1 SLWWSLGSSMMQ
13 AFRNAAKPI
22 MVVVAFAFFAWLVLD
37 LSGITGGGGLLTNTS
52 VGKVNG
58 ESIDARTYQNIV
70 QQSID
75 ARQQQSSSALGLEDY
90 QLVRDQVWDQIV
102 QSRVLESEY
111 RRRGITVSD
120 DEIVQA
126 IRNQPLADF
135 QNAPD
140 FQTDSQFDLGKY
152 QRWLASSVAQQY
164 LPALEAQYRE
174 ELQRAKLLRV
184 VTADV
189 YISDPAL
196 WEHYRDQNETV
207 KIALTAIVPRNVVP
221 DSAVKVTDAEVAEY
235 YRTHQDEFKRPR
247 TAFLSYVALPRL
259 ATASD
264 TAAIRTRADSAR
276 QEILGGAP
284 FAEVAR
290 RESADSA
297 SAAKGGELGE
307 WTRGS
312 MDPAFDSAAFALPL
326 RTVSR
331 PVLSQFGYHLIEVTS
346 RTGKKARGRHILFP
360 IEVTGAH
367 RDRLDAQADSLEQLG
382 ADRTDPAALD
392 TVARALNLTIG
403 KSNPVQ
409 QGTRVQ
415 LGQFVVPDAGVW
427 AFQAKP
433 GTTSPVIETPFAY
446 YVFRLDSMHA
456 AGVPTLAEI
465 RPAVEHTVREN
476 KKWDAARKIARDYV
490 KRLEEGSTMAQAAAA
505 MKLPN
510 REFGPFTRV
519 NPPLTSP
526 MVVGTA
532 FGLDVGQR
540 SGILDTKDGIYI
552 IQTLAHTKA
561 DSAKFVKELDQY
573 RAQSVNAARQERV
586 RSYLSALRGAAK
598 VVDRR
603 DRVLQAGGQAAQ
615 PGA

>member
-1 SLWWSLGSSMMQ
+1 MMQ
-13 AFRNAAKPI
+13 SFRNAAKPI

-37 LSGITGGGGLLTNTS
+37 LSGITGGTGLLTNTS

-58 ESIDARTYQNIV
+58 QSIDARTYQNIV

-75 ARQQQSSSALGLEDY
+75 TRQQQSPGALGLEDY
-90 QLVRDQVWDQIV
+90 QQVRDQVWDQIV
-102 QSRVLESEY
+102 QSRVLDTEY
-111 RRRGITVSD
+111 RRRGISVTE

-135 QNAPD
+135 QSVPD

-152 QRWLASSVAQQY
+152 QRWLTSSVAQQY
-164 LPALEAQYRE
+164 LPSLEAQYRE

-189 YISDPAL
+189 YLSDPAL
-196 WEHYRDQNETV
+196 WEHYRDENETV
-207 KIALTAIVPRNVVP
+207 KIGLTAIVPRAVVP
-221 DSAVKVTDAEVAEY
+221 DSAVKVTNAEITEY
-235 YRTHQDEFKRPR
+235 YKGHRDEFNRPR
-247 TAFLSYVALPRL
+247 TAFLSYVALPRV

-264 TAAIRTRADSAR
+264 TAAIRARADSVR
-276 QEILGGAP
+276 REIVGGVP

-297 SAAKGGELGE
+297 SAAKGGDLGE
-307 WTRGS
+307 WTRGA
-312 MDPAFDSAAFALPL
+312 MDPAFDSAAFKLPL
-326 RTVSR
+326 KTVSQ
-331 PVLSQFGYHLIEVTS
+331 PVLSQFGYHLIEIAS
-346 RTGKKARGRHILFP
+346 RSGKKAKGRHILFP
-360 IEVTGAH
+360 IEVTGSH

-392 TVARALNLTIG
+392 TVARSLKLRIG

-427 AFQAKP
+427 AFQAQP
-433 GTTSPVIETPFAY
+433 GATSPVIETPYAY
-446 YVFRLDSMHA
+446 YVFRLDSLHD
-456 AGVPTLAEI
+456 AGFPPLSEI
-465 RPAVEHTVREN
+465 RGTVEQRVREN
-476 KKWDAARKIARDYV
+476 KKWDVARRMAKDYV

-505 MKLPN
+505 MKLAH
-510 REFGPFTRV
+510 REFGPFSRV

-526 MVVGTA
+526 MVVGAA
-532 FGLDVGQR
+532 FGLDVGKR

-552 IQTLAHTKA
+552 IQSLAHTKA
-561 DSAKFVKELDQY
+561 DSAKFVKDLDQY
-573 RAQSVNAARQERV
+573 RAQAVSAARQERV
-586 RSYLSALRGAAK
+586 RSYLSALRSSAK

-603 DRVLQAGGQAAQ
+603 DKVLQQAGAQAQQ